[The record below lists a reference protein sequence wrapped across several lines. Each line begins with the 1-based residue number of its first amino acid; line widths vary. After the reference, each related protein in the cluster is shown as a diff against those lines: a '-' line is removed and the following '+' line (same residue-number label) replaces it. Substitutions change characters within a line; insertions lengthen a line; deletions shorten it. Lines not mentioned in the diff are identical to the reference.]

1 MKFIVAKI
9 IAIFLGLKIGLI
21 ILNDTPLVPEPI
33 FIITMTILATTLGY
47 VACKFFYNGLLS
59 VFEDHRSSE
68 EQDRDPIL

>member
-47 VACKFFYNGLLS
+47 MACKFFYNGLLS

>member
-33 FIITMTILATTLGY
+33 FMITMTILATTLGY
-47 VACKFFYNGLLS
+47 MACKFFYNGLLS